1 MYPFLKGSVGPA
13 LRCCCATVIFDKEEV
28 MTTPITQTNFANLHL
43 VHRGKVRDLYE
54 VEDRLLMVAS
64 DRISAFDVIMDDP
77 IPDKGAILTKLS
89 LFWFDYLKDIV
100 PNHLITANVE
110 EYPEVCAPYRDQLA
124 GRSLLV
130 KKAKPL
136 PVECIVR
143 GYLSGSF
150 WQAYKK
156 DPTVCGFALPAGM
169 RESDKFAE
177 PLFTPSTKA
186 ALGMHDENISLVEME
201 KIVGREQTARI
212 KDICVRLYEKAADY
226 ARSKGIII
234 ADTKF
239 ELGIHNGE
247 ILLIDEVLTPDSS
260 RFWPEDQYRPGT
272 GQPSFDKQFL
282 RDYLSSL
289 NWGKTP
295 PPPRLPQEIIEKTA
309 SRYREA
315 LVKITGGDI

>member
-1 MYPFLKGSVGPA
+1 
-13 LRCCCATVIFDKEEV
+13 
-28 MTTPITQTNFANLHL
+28 MTTPVTQTNFANLHL

-54 VEDRLLMVAS
+54 VEEHLLMVAS
-64 DRISAFDVIMDDP
+64 DRISAFDVVMDDP

-110 EYPEVCAPYRDQLA
+110 DYPVACVPYREQLA

-150 WQAYKK
+150 WQAYKT
-156 DPTVCGFALPAGM
+156 DPNVCGFALPAGM
-169 RESDKFAE
+169 RESDKFPE

-186 ALGMHDENISLVEME
+186 ALGLHDENISLAEME
-201 KIVGREQTARI
+201 KIVGKEQTARI
-212 KDICVRLYEKAADY
+212 KDICLRLYVKAADY
-226 ARSKGIII
+226 ARSRGIII

-239 ELGIHNGE
+239 ELGLYNGE
-247 ILLIDEVLTPDSS
+247 IILIDEVLTPDSS
-260 RFWPEDQYRPGT
+260 RFWPEDQYQPGA

-282 RDYLSSL
+282 RDYLSTL
-289 NWGKTP
+289 DWGKNP
-295 PPPRLPQEIIEKTA
+295 PPPPLPREIIEKTA

-315 LVKITGGDI
+315 LVKITGADI

>member
-1 MYPFLKGSVGPA
+1 
-13 LRCCCATVIFDKEEV
+13 
-28 MTTPITQTNFANLHL
+28 MTTPVTQTNFANLQL
-43 VHRGKVRDLYE
+43 LHRGKVRDLYE
-54 VEDRLLMVAS
+54 VEDHLLMVAS
-64 DRISAFDVIMDDP
+64 DRISAFDVVMDDP
-77 IPDKGAILTKLS
+77 IPNKGAILTKLS
-89 LFWFDYLKDIV
+89 LFWFEYLKDIV

-110 EYPEVCAPYRDQLA
+110 EYPAVCGPYMEQLA

-150 WQAYKK
+150 WEAYKK
-156 DPTVCGFALPAGM
+156 DTTVCGVALPAGM
-169 RESDKFAE
+169 RESDKFPE

-186 ALGMHDENISLVEME
+186 ALGLHDENISLAEME
-201 KIVGREQTARI
+201 KMVGKEQTARI
-212 KDICVRLYEKAADY
+212 KDICLRLYEKAADY
-226 ARSKGIII
+226 ARGRGIII

-239 ELGIHNGE
+239 ELGIYNGE

-260 RFWPEDQYRPGT
+260 RFWPLDQYRPGA

-282 RDYLSSL
+282 RDYLSTL
-289 NWGKTP
+289 NWGKNP
-295 PPPRLPQEIIEKTA
+295 PPPRLPEEIIEKTA

-315 LVKITGGDI
+315 LLKITGGDL